1 MDNQPPQPSNPKPS
15 GRPGDANIIALL
27 SLKLM
32 LLAFFLLLVSLSS
45 LQEQKV
51 MLVIESVNDVFDGKI
66 KATRSFP
73 VFESAL
79 DELKGARDPRQEI
92 ASLFEQYLPA
102 SRVEP
107 LEKGDKLRITL
118 ELELFFADGEGVFK
132 VGPGLLLDR
141 LATLLRRSRALEDTR
156 VVAQQALPSS
166 DSRSDGELNL
176 AADRM
181 AVVAHAFVKRGLPPD
196 RVSAGFNDVPPGQLW
211 ITIENIYGNDPKG

>member
-1 MDNQPPQPSNPKPS
+1 
-15 GRPGDANIIALL
+15 
-27 SLKLM
+27 M

-79 DELKGARDPRQEI
+79 DELKGAQDPRQEI
-92 ASLFEQYLPA
+92 ALLFEQYLPA

-107 LEKGDKLRITL
+107 LEQGDKLRITL
-118 ELELFFADGEGVFK
+118 ELELFFAEGEGVFK

-141 LATLLRRSRALEDTR
+141 LATLLRRSRALEDTK
-156 VVAQQALPSS
+156 VVAQQGLPSS
-166 DSRSDGELNL
+166 DSRSDRELNL

-181 AVVAHAFVKRGLPPD
+181 AVLAHAFVKRGLPPD
-196 RVSAGFNDVPPGQLW
+196 RVSAGFNDVPSGELW
-211 ITIENIYGNDPKG
+211 IIIENIYGNDPKG